1 MNFTREKGKDTFSD
15 TLKSETEGGVN
26 KQFTTNSY

>member
-1 MNFTREKGKDTFSD
+1 MTRKKEKDTFSD

-26 KQFTTNSY
+26 KQFATNSY